1 MSTETA
7 LSPAPAPGA
16 GNGDAPHLTLEISGM
31 TCASCVRRVERALA
45 GVPGVAGATV
55 NLAAESA
62 DVTLGGLAE
71 PGALIAAVQDAGY
84 QAAVP
89 AVVRADDV
97 ARRRAAQASE
107 LRRRR
112 VQLGAGAVLSAGVL
126 AVAYGA
132 AAAAWSGWAQLALTL
147 PVYLWVGSLFHRG
160 ALEAARHRTTNMDTL
175 VSLGTT
181 VAFGYSAI
189 ATIALPGRP
198 TYYDVAALIITL
210 IAVGKYLELAGRAR
224 AGAAIE
230 ALAELQPRTAHLMA
244 RASAG
249 QLGDPAA
256 AIDVPAETLRPG
268 DIVLVRPGEAIPAD
282 GELAEGAGS
291 VDESMLTGEPMPA
304 GKQPG
309 DELTA
314 GTVNG
319 PAPLVLTVARTG
331 AETVL
336 GQIMA
341 LVDAAQ
347 SQKSKSQ
354 RLADRI
360 SAVFVPVIL
369 AMAAA
374 TLAGWLL
381 AGAGV
386 VTALITAVAVLVVAC
401 PCALGL
407 ATPVAVMAGTGR
419 GAQLGLLIRGGESLE
434 RIHGLATVVL
444 DKTGTLT
451 VGHPAVVHL
460 MPLDGSDGLEA
471 LALAAGT
478 EAASEHPLARAVA
491 AAAADRGVTPVPAG
505 EVEAVAGRGVAAT
518 AGGRRVQAGSLAWLS
533 ETGVDTSAAGRL
545 AAGLAEAAQTPVAV
559 AVDGCLRLVLGVA
572 DALRPDSPQGI
583 ARLRGL
589 GLETVLATG
598 DTQAAAAAA
607 RAAGIGTVRAGLLPK
622 DKSALVQELRRERG
636 PVAMVGDGIND
647 APALAAADIGIA
659 VATGTGAAM
668 AAADITLVHGG
679 VGAVAD
685 AVLLARATRRIIRQN
700 LGWAF
705 GYNLVLVPLAATGIL
720 PPVLAAVA
728 MATSSVTVV
737 GNALRLRRFGKTG
750 GKAFP
755 PPHRTAAQ
763 PRRRHGNPPRKE
775 PAYEPGHH
783 RADRAR
789 HFLREM

>member
-1 MSTETA
+1 VSTKTTP
-7 LSPAPAPGA
+7 SPPLAVPEG
-16 GNGDAPHLTLEISGM
+16 GTGGGVHITLEITGM

-45 GVPGVAGATV
+45 AVAGVTEATV

-62 DVTLGGLAE
+62 DVTLGQQADAD
-71 PGALIAAVQDAGY
+71 ALIAAVADAGY

-89 AVVRADDV
+89 AMVRADDV
-97 ARRRAAQASE
+97 ARRRAVQAAE

-112 VQLGAGAVLSAGVL
+112 AGLGAGAVLSVGVL
-126 AVAYGA
+126 VVAYGFA
-132 AAAAWSGWAQLALTL
+132 TAPWAGWAQLVLTL

-160 ALEAARHRTTNMDTL
+160 ALEAARRRTTNMDTL
-175 VSLGTT
+175 VSLGAT
-181 VAFGYSAI
+181 VAFGYSVI

-230 ALAELQPRTAHLMA
+230 ALAELQPRTAHLLA
-244 RASAG
+244 RAASG
-249 QLGDPAA
+249 QRGDASA
-256 AIDVPAETLRPG
+256 AIDIPAEALRAG
-268 DIVLVRPGEAIPAD
+268 DIVLVRPGEVIPAD

-291 VDESMLTGEPMPA
+291 VDESMLTGEPLPRD
-304 GKQPG
+304 KRPG
-309 DELTA
+309 DELTGA
-314 GTVNG
+314 TVNG
-319 PAPLVLTVARTG
+319 AAPLVLRVARAGT
-331 AETVL
+331 ETVL

-347 SQKSKSQ
+347 KEKSRSQ

-360 SAVFVPVIL
+360 SAVFVPIIL

-381 AGAGV
+381 AGTGV

-434 RIHGLATVVL
+434 RIHGLTTVVL

-451 VGHPAVVHL
+451 AGHPAVISVTA
-460 MPLDGSDGLEA
+460 PDGGDGLEA
-471 LALAAGT
+471 LTLAAGA
-478 EAASEHPLARAVA
+478 EAASEHPLARAVVA
-491 AAAADRGVTPVPAG
+491 AAEDRGLVPASIDG
-505 EVEAVAGRGVAAT
+505 VESVAGRGVTAT
-518 AGGRRVQAGSLAWLS
+518 AGSRRVQVGSLRWLAD
-533 ETGVDTSAAGRL
+533 TRVDTSAAGRL
-545 AAGLAEAAQTPVAV
+545 AVGLAEAAQTPVAV
-559 AVDGCLRLVLGVA
+559 AIDGRLRLVLGVA
-572 DALRPDSPQGI
+572 DRLRPDSPQGV
-583 ARLRGL
+583 ARMRAL
-589 GLETVLATG
+589 GLEPVLATG
-598 DTQAAAAAA
+598 DTLEAATAAA
-607 RAAGIGTVRAGLLPK
+607 RAVGISNVYAGLLPQH
-622 DKSALVQELRRERG
+622 KSALVEELRRERG

-647 APALAAADIGIA
+647 APALAAADVGIA

-679 VGAVAD
+679 IGAVAD

-705 GYNLVLVPLAATGIL
+705 GYNLILVPLAATGVL

-750 GKAFP
+750 GRASSI
-755 PPHRTAAQ
+755 AAQ
-763 PRRRHGNPPRKE
+763 RR
-775 PAYEPGHH
+775 
-783 RADRAR
+783 
-789 HFLREM
+789 

>member
-1 MSTETA
+1 MSTETTPPSA
-7 LSPAPAPGA
+7 APVPVAGA
-16 GNGDAPHLTLEISGM
+16 GADGEAHLTLEITGM
-31 TCASCVRRVERALA
+31 TCASCVRRVERAMA
-45 GVPGVAGATV
+45 TVPGVTAAMV

-62 DVTLGGLAE
+62 DVTLGRPVGAS
-71 PGALIAAVQDAGY
+71 ALIAAIQDAGY

-97 ARRRAAQASE
+97 ARRRAVQAAE

-112 VQLGAGAVLSAGVL
+112 VQLSAAAALSACVL
-126 AVAYGA
+126 VVAYGFSS
-132 AAAAWSGWAQLALTL
+132 AAWAGWAQLALTL
-147 PVYLWVGSLFHRG
+147 PVYLWAGALFHRG
-160 ALEAARHRTTNMDTL
+160 ALQAARHRTTNMDTL

-181 VAFGYSAI
+181 VAFGYSVI

-230 ALAELQPRTAHLMA
+230 ALAELQPRTAHLLA
-244 RASAG
+244 RASSG
-249 QLGDPAA
+249 QHGDASA
-256 AIDVPAETLRPG
+256 AIDIPAEALRPG
-268 DIVLVRPGEAIPAD
+268 DVVLIRPGEAIPAD
-282 GELAEGAGS
+282 GQLAEGTGS
-291 VDESMLTGEPMPA
+291 VDESMLTGEPLPA
-304 GKQPG
+304 AKQPG

-319 PAPLVLTVARTG
+319 SVPLVLRVARIG

-347 SQKSKSQ
+347 RQKSKSQ

-451 VGHPAVVHL
+451 AGHPVVARVAA
-460 MPLDGSDGLEA
+460 LDGSDGHEA
-471 LALAAGT
+471 LALAAGA
-478 EAASEHPLARAVA
+478 EAASEHPLARAIVA
-491 AAAADRGVTPVPAG
+491 AAKDRGLALASAG
-505 EVEAVAGRGVAAT
+505 DVEAVAGRGVTAT
-518 AGGRRVQAGSLAWLS
+518 AGTRRVQAGSLAWLTQ
-533 ETGVDTSAAGRL
+533 TGVDTSAADRL
-545 AAGLAEAAQTPVAV
+545 AGELAEAAQTSVAV
-559 AVDGCLRLVLGVA
+559 AVDGRLRLLLGIA
-572 DALRPDSPQGI
+572 DALRPDSQQGV
-583 ARLRGL
+583 ARLRQL
-589 GLETVLATG
+589 GLDPVLATG
-598 DTQAAAAAA
+598 DTLGAATAAA
-607 RAAGIGTVRAGLLPK
+607 RTAGIGTVYAALLPQ
-622 DKSALVQELRRERG
+622 DKSDLVTRLRRERG

-679 VGAVAD
+679 IGTVAD
-685 AVLLARATRRIIRQN
+685 AILLARATRRIIRQN

-705 GYNLVLVPLAATGIL
+705 GYNLILVPLAATGIL
-720 PPVLAAVA
+720 PPMLAAVA

-737 GNALRLRRFGKTG
+737 ANALRLRRFGNTG
-750 GKAFP
+750 RQAS
-755 PPHRTAAQ
+755 PPHSGAATLAALQ
-763 PRRRHGNPPRKE
+763 PAAKGTST
-775 PAYEPGHH
+775 
-783 RADRAR
+783 
-789 HFLREM
+789 

>member
-1 MSTETA
+1 MSTGTA
-7 LSPAPAPGA
+7 PSPLSMPEPRDG
-16 GNGDAPHLTLEISGM
+16 GERHLMLEITGM
-31 TCASCVRRVERALA
+31 TCASCVRRVERALD
-45 GVPGVAGATV
+45 GVPGVAAASV

-62 DVTLGGLAE
+62 DVTLGRPITAD
-71 PGALIAAVQDAGY
+71 ALTAAVAAAGY

-89 AVVRADDV
+89 AVIRADDV
-97 ARRRAAQASE
+97 ARRRAAQAAE
-107 LRRRR
+107 LRGRQVR
-112 VQLGAGAVLSAGVL
+112 LGAAVVLSAAVL
-126 AVAYGA
+126 VVAYGFGS
-132 AAAAWSGWAQLALTL
+132 AAWAGWAQLALTL
-147 PVYLWVGSLFHRG
+147 PVYAWTGAMFHRG
-160 ALEAARHRTTNMDTL
+160 ALEAARHWTTNMDTL
-175 VSLGTT
+175 VSLGTS
-181 VAFGYSAI
+181 VAFGYSVI

-230 ALAELQPRTAHLMA
+230 ALAELQPREAHLMA
-244 RASAG
+244 RASSG
-249 QLGDPAA
+249 QRGDPATA
-256 AIDVPAETLRPG
+256 VDVPAETLRAG

-282 GELAEGAGS
+282 GELAEGAAS
-291 VDESMLTGEPMPA
+291 VDESMLTGEPLPSE
-304 GKQPG
+304 KRPG
-309 DELTA
+309 DELTS
-314 GTVNG
+314 GTVNRT
-319 PAPLVLTVARTG
+319 APLVLRVARTG

-347 SQKSKSQ
+347 KEKSKTQ

-381 AGAGV
+381 AGAGLV
-386 VTALITAVAVLVVAC
+386 AALITAVAVLVVAC

-407 ATPVAVMAGTGR
+407 ATPVAIMAGTGR

-451 VGHPAVVHL
+451 VGHPAVVRL
-460 MPLDGSDGLEA
+460 LALDGSDGREA
-471 LALAAGT
+471 LALAAGA
-478 EAASEHPLARAVA
+478 EAASEHPLARAVTA
-491 AAAADRGVTPVPAG
+491 AGADRGLIPAAVSD
-505 EVEAVAGRGVAAT
+505 VEAVAGRGVTAT
-518 AGGRRVQAGSLAWLS
+518 AGKRRVQAGSLAWLA
-533 ETGVDTSAAGRL
+533 EAGVDISAASRDG
-545 AAGLAEAAQTPVAV
+545 AEQAEAAQTPVAI
-559 AVDGCLRLVLGVA
+559 AIDGRVRLLLGIA
-572 DALRPDSPQGI
+572 DALRPDSSDGV
-583 ARLRGL
+583 ARLRAV
-589 GLETVLATG
+589 GLEPVLATG
-598 DTQAAAAAA
+598 DTLEAATAIA
-607 RAAGIGTVRAGLLPK
+607 RAVGISNVHAGLLPQ
-622 DKSALVQELRRERG
+622 DKSALVEQLRCEHG
-636 PVAMVGDGIND
+636 PVAMIGDGIND

-685 AVLLARATRRIIRQN
+685 AVMLARATRRIIRQN

-705 GYNLVLVPLAATGIL
+705 GYNLVLVPLAAAAIL

-737 GNALRLRRFGKTG
+737 GNALRLRRFGTSNE
-750 GKAFP
+750 
-755 PPHRTAAQ
+755 
-763 PRRRHGNPPRKE
+763 RR
-775 PAYEPGHH
+775 
-783 RADRAR
+783 
-789 HFLREM
+789 

>member
-1 MSTETA
+1 MSTDTA
-7 LSPAPAPGA
+7 SAPAAPSLIPEA
-16 GNGDAPHLTLEISGM
+16 GTGGEAHLTLEITGM

-45 GVPGVAGATV
+45 GVPGVTAATV

-62 DVTLGGLAE
+62 DVTIGRPAD
-71 PGALIAAVQDAGY
+71 PGPLIAAVQDAGY
-84 QAAVP
+84 GAAVP
-89 AVVRADDV
+89 APVRADDV
-97 ARRRAAQASE
+97 DRRRLVQAAE

-112 VQLGAGAVLSAGVL
+112 QGLGAGAVLTAGVL
-126 AVAYGA
+126 VVAYGFGS
-132 AAAAWSGWAQLALTL
+132 AAWAGWAQLALTL
-147 PVYLWVGSLFHRG
+147 PVYLWVGALFHRG
-160 ALEAARHRTTNMDTL
+160 ALQAARHRTTNMDTL

-181 VAFGYSAI
+181 VAFGYSVI
-189 ATIALPGRP
+189 ATVALPGRP

-230 ALAELQPRTAHLMA
+230 ALAELQPRVAHLLA
-244 RASAG
+244 RAASG
-249 QLGDPAA
+249 QRGDPSAA
-256 AIDVPAETLRPG
+256 VDIPAGALRAGDV
-268 DIVLVRPGEAIPAD
+268 VLVRPGEAIPAD
-282 GELAEGAGS
+282 GELADGAGR

-304 GKQPG
+304 GKRPG
-309 DELTA
+309 DQLTA

-319 PAPLVLTVARTG
+319 PAPLVLRVARAG

-347 SQKSKSQ
+347 KEKSGAQ

-369 AMAAA
+369 AMAAL
-374 TLAGWLL
+374 TLAGWL
-381 AGAGV
+381 ASGAGIV
-386 VTALITAVAVLVVAC
+386 AALITAVAVLVVAC

-434 RIHGLATVVL
+434 QVHGLATVVL

-451 VGHPAVVHL
+451 VGHPAVVRVEA
-460 MPLDGSDGLEA
+460 LDGSDGREA
-471 LALAAGT
+471 LALAAGA
-478 EAASEHPLARAVA
+478 EAASEHPLARAVVA
-491 AAAADRGVTPVPAG
+491 AAKDRGLVPASA
-505 EVEAVAGRGVAAT
+505 EDVEAVAGRGVT
-518 AGGRRVQAGSLAWLS
+518 ARAGTRQVQAGSLAWLT
-533 ETGVDTSAAGRL
+533 ETGVDTSTAGRL
-545 AAGLAEAAQTPVAV
+545 AAELADSAQTPVAV
-559 AVDGCLRLVLGVA
+559 AVDGRLRLLLGVA

-598 DTQAAAAAA
+598 DTWAAADAAA

-622 DKSALVQELRRERG
+622 DKADLVQDLRRLRG

-705 GYNLVLVPLAATGIL
+705 GYNLALVPLAATGIL

-737 GNALRLRRFGKTG
+737 GNALRLRRFGKG
-750 GKAFP
+750 RQAGPP
-755 PPHRTAAQ
+755 PPHGSVTSTGQVSAGTEAST
-763 PRRRHGNPPRKE
+763 
-775 PAYEPGHH
+775 
-783 RADRAR
+783 
-789 HFLREM
+789 

>member
-1 MSTETA
+1 VSTETA
-7 LSPAPAPGA
+7 LSPLAAPDA
-16 GNGDAPHLTLEISGM
+16 GSGDAPHLRLEITGM

-45 GVPGVAGATV
+45 GVPGVTAATV

-62 DVTLGGLAE
+62 DVTLAAQAGAD
-71 PGALIAAVQDAGY
+71 ALIAAVEDAGY

-89 AVVRADDV
+89 AVVHADDV
-97 ARRRAAQASE
+97 ARRRAAQAAE

-112 VQLGAGAVLSAGVL
+112 VQLAAAAVLSAGVL
-126 AVAYGA
+126 VVAYGYA
-132 AAAAWSGWAQLALTL
+132 SAAWAGWVQLALTL
-147 PVYLWVGSLFHRG
+147 PVYAWTGALFHRG

-181 VAFGYSAI
+181 VAFGYSVI

-230 ALAELQPRTAHLMA
+230 ALAELQPRTAHLLS
-244 RASAG
+244 RAGSG
-249 QLGDPAA
+249 QRGDPAA
-256 AIDVPAETLRPG
+256 AVDVPAGALRAG
-268 DIVLVRPGEAIPAD
+268 DVVLIRPGEAIPAD
-282 GELAEGAGS
+282 GELAEGAGR

-304 GKQPG
+304 GKRPG

-319 PAPLVLTVARTG
+319 PAPLVLRVARTG

-347 SQKSKSQ
+347 RQKSKSQ

-369 AMAAA
+369 ALAAA
-374 TLAGWLL
+374 TLGGWLL
-381 AGAGV
+381 SGAGV

-434 RIHGLATVVL
+434 RVHGLATVVL

-451 VGHPAVVHL
+451 VGHPAVVRIEA
-460 MPLDGSDGLEA
+460 LDGSDGREA
-471 LALAAGT
+471 LALAAGA
-478 EAASEHPLARAVA
+478 EAASEHLLARAVVA
-491 AAAADRGVTPVPAG
+491 AAEDRGLAPVSA
-505 EVEAVAGRGVAAT
+505 EDVEAVAGRGVTAT
-518 AGGRRVQAGSLAWLS
+518 AGTRQVQAGSLAWLTD
-533 ETGVDTSAAGRL
+533 TGVDTSAAGRL
-545 AAGLAEAAQTPVAV
+545 AAELARSAQTPVAV
-559 AVDGCLRLVLGVA
+559 AVDGRLRLLLGVA

-598 DTQAAAAAA
+598 DTRAAADDAA
-607 RAAGIGTVRAGLLPK
+607 RAAGIGTVRAGLLPQ
-622 DKSALVQELRRERG
+622 DKADLVQQLRRERG

-668 AAADITLVHGG
+668 AAADITLIHGG

-705 GYNLVLVPLAATGIL
+705 GYNLVLVPLAATGVL

-737 GNALRLRRFGKTG
+737 GNALRLRRFGKHRH
-750 GKAFP
+750 AVP
-755 PPHRTAAQ
+755 APPHGTGASAGQ
-763 PRRRHGNPPRKE
+763 V
-775 PAYEPGHH
+775 PAGKG
-783 RADRAR
+783 AST
-789 HFLREM
+789 

>member
-1 MSTETA
+1 V
-7 LSPAPAPGA
+7 PPVPPPGA
-16 GNGDAPHLTLEISGM
+16 GTGGEAHLTLEIAGM

-45 GVPGVAGATV
+45 GVPGVTGATV
-55 NLAAESA
+55 NLAAQSA
-62 DVTLGGLAE
+62 DVRLERPAE
-71 PGALIAAVQDAGY
+71 AGALIAAVQDAGY
-84 QAAVP
+84 RAAVP
-89 AVVRADDV
+89 SVVRADDV
-97 ARRRAAQASE
+97 ARRRAAQAAE
-107 LRRRR
+107 LRSRRA
-112 VQLGAGAVLSAGVL
+112 QLAAGTVLSAAVL
-126 AVAYGA
+126 VVAYGFGS
-132 AAAAWSGWAQLALTL
+132 AAWAGWAQLALTL
-147 PVYLWVGSLFHRG
+147 PVYLWVGALFHRG
-160 ALEAARHRTTNMDTL
+160 ALEAARHGTTNMDTL

-189 ATIALPGRP
+189 ATLARPGQP

-210 IAVGKYLELAGRAR
+210 IAVGKYLELAARAR

-230 ALAELQPRTAHLMA
+230 ALAELQPRVAHLLA
-244 RASAG
+244 RAGSS
-249 QLGDPAA
+249 QRGDPAR
-256 AIDVPAETLRPG
+256 AIDIPVEALQAG
-268 DIVLVRPGEAIPAD
+268 DMVLVRPGERVPTD

-291 VDESMLTGEPMPA
+291 VDESMLTGEPVPRD
-304 GKQPG
+304 KRPG
-309 DELTA
+309 DELTG

-319 PAPLVLTVARTG
+319 PAPLVLQVARTG

-347 SQKSKSQ
+347 KEKSKSQ

-369 AMAAA
+369 AMAAV
-374 TLAGWLL
+374 TLAGWL
-381 AGAGV
+381 ASGAGV

-407 ATPVAVMAGTGR
+407 ATPVAVIAGTGR

-434 RIHGLATVVL
+434 RVHGLATVVL

-451 VGHPAVVHL
+451 TGHPAVVRIAA
-460 MPLDGSDGLEA
+460 LDGGDGLGT
-471 LALAAGT
+471 LALAAGA
-478 EAASEHPLARAVA
+478 EAASEHPLARAVG
-491 AAAADRGVTPVPAG
+491 AAADDRGLIPASVDG
-505 EVEAVAGRGVAAT
+505 VESVAGRGVT
-518 AGGRRVQAGSLAWLS
+518 ARAGARQVQVGSLRWLT
-533 ETGVDTSAAGRL
+533 ETGVDTSAADRL
-545 AAGLAEAAQTPVAV
+545 AGELAEAGQTPVAV
-559 AVDGCLRLVLGVA
+559 AVDGRIRLLLGVA
-572 DALRPDSPQGI
+572 DALRPDTPHGI
-583 ARLRGL
+583 ARLHGL

-598 DTQAAAAAA
+598 DTPAAAAATA
-607 RAAGIGTVRAGLLPK
+607 RAAGIGIVHAGLLPR
-622 DKSALVQELRRERG
+622 DKSALVEQLRRERG

-647 APALAAADIGIA
+647 APALATADIGIA

-685 AVLLARATRRIIRQN
+685 AVMLARATRRIIRQN

-737 GNALRLRRFGKTG
+737 GNALRLRRFGKG
-750 GKAFP
+750 G
-755 PPHRTAAQ
+755 
-763 PRRRHGNPPRKE
+763 RRGHYPS
-775 PAYEPGHH
+775 PA
-783 RADRAR
+783 
-789 HFLREM
+789 

>member
-1 MSTETA
+1 MA
-7 LSPAPAPGA
+7 
-16 GNGDAPHLTLEISGM
+16 HLTLEITGM

-55 NLAAESA
+55 NLPAESA
-62 DVTLGGLAE
+62 DVTLSRPAE
-71 PGALIAAVQDAGY
+71 PGALIAAVEDAGY

-97 ARRRAAQASE
+97 ARRRAAQAAE

-112 VQLGAGAVLSAGVL
+112 LQLGAAAVLSAGVL
-126 AVAYGA
+126 AVAYGFGS
-132 AAAAWSGWAQLALTL
+132 AAWAGWAQLALTL
-147 PVYLWVGSLFHRG
+147 PVYLWAGALFHRG
-160 ALEAARHRTTNMDTL
+160 ALEAARRGTTNMDTL

-181 VAFGYSAI
+181 VAFGYSVI

-210 IAVGKYLELAGRAR
+210 IAAGKYLELAGRAR

-230 ALAELQPRTAHLMA
+230 ALAGLQPRTAHLLA
-244 RASAG
+244 RASSG
-249 QLGDPAA
+249 QDGDPAA
-256 AIDVPAETLRPG
+256 AVDIPAGSLRPG
-268 DIVLVRPGEAIPAD
+268 DVVLIRPGEAIPAD
-282 GELAEGAGS
+282 GELAEGTRS
-291 VDESMLTGEPMPA
+291 VDESMLTGEPLPA
-304 GKQPG
+304 SKQPG

-319 PAPLVLTVARTG
+319 PAPLIMRVARTG
-331 AETVL
+331 ADTVL

-347 SQKSKSQ
+347 RQKSKSQ

-381 AGAGV
+381 SGAGV

-419 GAQLGLLIRGGESLE
+419 GAQLGLLIRGGDSLE

-451 VGHPAVVHL
+451 VGHPAVVRL

-471 LALAAGT
+471 LALAAGA
-478 EAASEHPLARAVA
+478 EAVSEHPLARAVA
-491 AAAADRGVTPVPAG
+491 AAAADRGVTPAPAG

-518 AGGRRVQAGSLAWLS
+518 ADGRRVQAGSLAWLA
-533 ETGVDTSAAGRL
+533 ETGVDISAAGRL
-545 AAGLAEAAQTPVAV
+545 AAGLAGAAQTPVAV
-559 AVDGCLRLVLGVA
+559 AVDGRLRLLLGVA
-572 DALRPDSPQGI
+572 DALRSDSPQGI

-598 DTQAAAAAA
+598 DTQAAATAAA
-607 RAAGIGTVRAGLLPK
+607 RAAGIGTVHAGLLPK

-700 LGWAF
+700 LAWAF

-737 GNALRLRRFGKTG
+737 GNALRLRRFGQTG
-750 GKAFP
+750 GQAFP
-755 PPHRTAAQ
+755 APHRGAAT
-763 PRRRHGNPPRKE
+763 PAPPE
-775 PAYEPGHH
+775 PATEG
-783 RADRAR
+783 AGT
-789 HFLREM
+789 

>member
-1 MSTETA
+1 MSTQTA
-7 LSPAPAPGA
+7 LSPAAAPDA
-16 GNGDAPHLTLEISGM
+16 GTADVAHLTLEITGM

-62 DVTLGGLAE
+62 DVTLGQPVEAC
-71 PGALIAAVQDAGY
+71 ALITAVADAGY

-97 ARRRAAQASE
+97 ARRRAAQAAE

-112 VQLGAGAVLSAGVL
+112 AQLGAGAALSAAVL
-126 AVAYGA
+126 VVAYGFTS
-132 AAAAWSGWAQLALTL
+132 AAWAGWAQLALTL
-147 PVYLWVGSLFHRG
+147 PVYAWTGALFHRG

-175 VSLGTT
+175 VSLGAT
-181 VAFGYSAI
+181 VAFGYSVI
-189 ATIALPGRP
+189 ATIALPGRA

-210 IAVGKYLELAGRAR
+210 IAMGKYLELAGRAR

-244 RASAG
+244 RASSG
-249 QLGDPAA
+249 QRGDPAA
-256 AIDVPAETLRPG
+256 AVDIPAETLRPG

-304 GKQPG
+304 GKRPG

-319 PAPLVLTVARTG
+319 PAPLIMRVARTG

-347 SQKSKSQ
+347 KEKSKSQ

-369 AMAAA
+369 AMAAL

-381 AGAGV
+381 SGAGV

-434 RIHGLATVVL
+434 RVHGLATVVL

-451 VGHPAVVHL
+451 AGHPAVVRVAAF
-460 MPLDGSDGLEA
+460 DGGDGFEA
-471 LALAAGT
+471 LALAAGA
-478 EAASEHPLARAVA
+478 EAASEHPLARAVVA
-491 AAAADRGVTPVPAG
+491 AAEDRGLAPVSA
-505 EVEAVAGRGVAAT
+505 EDVEAVAGRGVTAT
-518 AGGRRVQAGSLAWLS
+518 AGTRQVQAGSLAWLTD
-533 ETGVDTSAAGRL
+533 TGVDTSAAAL
-545 AAGLAEAAQTPVAV
+545 PAAELAEAAQTPVAV
-559 AVDGCLRLVLGVA
+559 AVDGRLRLLLGVA

-598 DTQAAAAAA
+598 DTRAAADDAA
-607 RAAGIGTVRAGLLPK
+607 RAAGIGTFRAGLLPQ
-622 DKSALVQELRRERG
+622 DKADLVRELRRERG

-750 GKAFP
+750 GQASP
-755 PPHRTAAQ
+755 PPHRGAAT
-763 PRRRHGNPPRKE
+763 PTPLE
-775 PAYEPGHH
+775 PAAEG
-783 RADRAR
+783 AST
-789 HFLREM
+789 

>member
-1 MSTETA
+1 MSTGTA

-16 GNGDAPHLTLEISGM
+16 GNGDVPHLTLEISGM

-62 DVTLGGLAE
+62 NVTLGGPAE
-71 PGALIAAVQDAGY
+71 PGALIAAVEDAGY

-97 ARRRAAQASE
+97 ARRRA
-107 LRRRR
+107 
-112 VQLGAGAVLSAGVL
+112 
-126 AVAYGA
+126 
-132 AAAAWSGWAQLALTL
+132 
-147 PVYLWVGSLFHRG
+147 

-181 VAFGYSAI
+181 VAFGYSVI

-230 ALAELQPRTAHLMA
+230 ALAELQPRTAHLLA
-244 RASAG
+244 RAASG
-249 QLGDPAA
+249 QRGDRAQA
-256 AIDVPAETLRPG
+256 VDVPAEALRAG
-268 DIVLVRPGEAIPAD
+268 DTVLVRPGEAIPAD
-282 GELAEGAGS
+282 GELAEGAGR
-291 VDESMLTGEPMPA
+291 VDESMLTGEPRPA

-319 PAPLVLTVARTG
+319 PAPLVLRVARTG

-347 SQKSKSQ
+347 KEKSKSQ

-381 AGAGV
+381 SGAGV

-419 GAQLGLLIRGGESLE
+419 GAQLGLLIRGGDSLE

-451 VGHPAVVHL
+451 VGHPAVVRL

-471 LALAAGT
+471 LALAAGA
-478 EAASEHPLARAVA
+478 EAVSEHPLARAVA
-491 AAAADRGVTPVPAG
+491 AAAADRGVTPAPAG

-518 AGGRRVQAGSLAWLS
+518 ADGRRVQAGSLAWLA
-533 ETGVDTSAAGRL
+533 ETGVDISAAGRL
-545 AAGLAEAAQTPVAV
+545 AAGLAGAAQTPVAV
-559 AVDGCLRLVLGVA
+559 AVDGRLRLLLGVA
-572 DALRPDSPQGI
+572 DALRSDSPQGI

-598 DTQAAAAAA
+598 DTQAAATAAA
-607 RAAGIGTVRAGLLPK
+607 RAAGIGTVHAGLLPK

-685 AVLLARATRRIIRQN
+685 AVLLARATRRIIQQN

-705 GYNLVLVPLAATGIL
+705 GYNLILVPLAATGIL

-737 GNALRLRRFGKTG
+737 GNALRLRRFGHTLG
-750 GKAFP
+750 QP
-755 PPHRTAAQ
+755 SPPHSVTATPTA
-763 PRRRHGNPPRKE
+763 PELVAEG
-775 PAYEPGHH
+775 
-783 RADRAR
+783 
-789 HFLREM
+789 